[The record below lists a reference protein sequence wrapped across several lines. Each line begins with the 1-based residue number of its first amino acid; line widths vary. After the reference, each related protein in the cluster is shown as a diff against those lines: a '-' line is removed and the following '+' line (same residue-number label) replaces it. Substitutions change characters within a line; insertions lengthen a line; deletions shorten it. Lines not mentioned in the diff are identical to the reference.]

1 MVIYQIENKI
11 NNKKYI
17 GQSTDYMRRY
27 KKHIYNAENWVQK
40 RLYDSIRKYGSENFE
55 ISIICECKDKNDMN
69 LKEVYYIKE
78 YDTLHPNGYNMSDGG
93 EGGYTLSKWSDEDK
107 KELYKR
113 QSESRKGQKRT
124 KEQKEN
130 MSKSAKLRVEQMT
143 QEEKDIF
150 SKKVSN
156 TCKEKGIKPPEH
168 TMFKKGEGGFYGK
181 KHSDNSK
188 KKISEFRS
196 GKSYEEIYRSE
207 KAKDIKEQKSK
218 SMIGSNNINF
228 VEFTLSERLRVLEA
242 MYEDLSV
249 TMTQLEQLVNKSPY
263 KIRNFLKEIGIGNF
277 QEFKRMKDTNNKE
290 KIIQKGIIY
299 VKRNY

>member
-27 KKHIYNAENWVQK
+27 KKHIYNAKNGVQK

-69 LKEVYYIKE
+69 LKEAYYIKE

-156 TCKEKGIKPPEH
+156 TCKEKGIRPPEY
-168 TMFKKGEGGFYGK
+168 TIFKKGEGGFYGT
-181 KHSDNSK
+181 HSDISK

-196 GKSYEEIYRSE
+196 GKSYEEIYGSE

-277 QEFKRMKDTNNKE
+277 QEFKRMKDTINKE
-290 KIIQKGIIY
+290 KIIQEGIIY